1 MTTSS
6 ARRDPAASPDLL
18 LVHGAW
24 HGPWAWDLLLP
35 KLPGTVRTVALP
47 SCGSDVSALGGFAED
62 VEAIRTELAKSADR
76 PTVAV
81 AHSGSGLSTTQAVCG
96 QRHVVGVVYVA
107 ALVADV
113 GQRVSDLFTGPPP
126 TWWDLHPEEAYVD
139 ALTPLPV
146 FYNDVP
152 TDIAESCA
160 ARLEHQS
167 LAGDQVML
175 TDAAWRHMPTTYI
188 VCDKDRAVLPSVQEQ
203 MAKHA
208 VRVHHLP
215 SGHSPF
221 LSMPDELAAVISR
234 ESEEFMRADRSG
246 SLLIRNGKRSGSL
259 NAV

>member
-167 LAGDQVML
+167 LAGDQVTL

-215 SGHSPF
+215 SGHLPF

-234 ESEEFMRADRSG
+234 ESEEFMRAGTDQE
-246 SLLIRNGKRSGSL
+246 
-259 NAV
+259 AY